1 MSNEQRATSLKKIFL
16 LLITHCSLLIFL
28 SCDDAPKRL
37 FSEAEKDLLDGKY
50 KQAIE
55 KYNQILER
63 YPRSG
68 LTEEVL
74 YRLGETYFLNI
85 SDIQSALIYFSELI
99 AKGKT
104 NKISYKSQKYIAQI
118 YDEYLKNYDQAIIE
132 YHKLIDT
139 FKRWGEID
147 INQYNIAMCYFK
159 KGDYDQATTEVK
171 ILLEKYPR
179 SELSPDAMYLFAN
192 CKYLLGRCDEAI
204 TGYKKLIE
212 RYPIS
217 KYIVD
222 AKYGIGMCLEE
233 EEKLQE
239 ALLVYKEIKDV
250 YVNTVAITN
259 KINGVEER
267 LSNRGR

>member
-118 YDEYLKNYDQAIIE
+118 YDEYLKNYDQA
-132 YHKLIDT
+132 
-139 FKRWGEID
+139 
-147 INQYNIAMCYFK
+147 
-159 KGDYDQATTEVK
+159 TTEVK

-212 RYPIS
+212 RY
-217 KYIVD
+217 
-222 AKYGIGMCLEE
+222 
-233 EEKLQE
+233 
-239 ALLVYKEIKDV
+239 
-250 YVNTVAITN
+250 
-259 KINGVEER
+259 
-267 LSNRGR
+267 

>member
-1 MSNEQRATSLKKIFL
+1 
-16 LLITHCSLLIFL
+16 
-28 SCDDAPKRL
+28 
-37 FSEAEKDLLDGKY
+37 
-50 KQAIE
+50 
-55 KYNQILER
+55 
-63 YPRSG
+63 
-68 LTEEVL
+68 
-74 YRLGETYFLNI
+74 
-85 SDIQSALIYFSELI
+85 
-99 AKGKT
+99 
-104 NKISYKSQKYIAQI
+104 
-118 YDEYLKNYDQAIIE
+118 
-132 YHKLIDT
+132 
-139 FKRWGEID
+139 
-147 INQYNIAMCYFK
+147 MCYFK

-239 ALLVYKEIKDV
+239 AHANPIFCIYNIFDNRIPFNKLLITCYCLITSSKEIL
-250 YVNTVAITN
+250 AIC
-259 KINGVEER
+259 KVIQDRKSV
-267 LSNRGR
+267 